1 MSDLFEEENEDAAV
15 DVDGDFIDVDAD
27 DEVDVAL
34 DDDKAAHLDLDARRK
49 LESMLDE
56 RRLRDELDDFGDY

>member
-34 DDDKAAHLDLDARRK
+34 DDDKAARLDLDARRK